1 MSETSGSLARLRIL
15 VIHGPNLN
23 TLGQRE
29 PEIYGSMSLAE
40 INERLA
46 MRAAQLG
53 CEIRGVQSNH
63 EGALIDFIQAEAGE
77 AAGIVINPG
86 GLSHTSVALRDALA
100 GTGKPVVEV
109 HLSNIYAREPF
120 RHTSLVAPV
129 CRGQICGLG
138 WRGYLFALE
147 ALVALIRDASEGQ
160 AGQKSIQE
168 SGAVL

>member
-1 MSETSGSLARLRIL
+1 MSETSGSLPRLRVL

-29 PEIYGSMSLAE
+29 PEIYGTLTLAD

-46 MRAAQLG
+46 VRAGELG

-63 EGALIDFIQAEAGE
+63 EGALIDFIQAEVGE

-109 HLSNIYAREPF
+109 HLSNIFAREPF
-120 RHTSLVAPV
+120 RHTSLIAPV
-129 CRGQICGLG
+129 CFGQICGLG
-138 WRGYLFALE
+138 GRGYVYALD
-147 ALVALIRDASEGQ
+147 ALVALARDA
-160 AGQKSIQE
+160 AKVRPKSR
-168 SGAVL
+168 